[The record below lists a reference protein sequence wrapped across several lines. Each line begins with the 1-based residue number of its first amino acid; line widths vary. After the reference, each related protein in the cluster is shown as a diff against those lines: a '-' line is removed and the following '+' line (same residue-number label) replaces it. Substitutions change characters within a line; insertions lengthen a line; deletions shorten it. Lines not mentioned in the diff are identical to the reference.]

1 MIRGLYSAANGIL
14 VQSLRTDAIS
24 ANLAGL
30 SVPGYRRDVP
40 AVSALLA
47 PAGGVEP
54 RNTLLSLGT
63 TLDLQPGPLRRTGG
77 DLDLA
82 LDGPGYFCV
91 GTPAG
96 EAYTR
101 TGSFRLSPEG
111 WLETASG
118 NPLTGRAG
126 PLRVSGGDVEIG
138 GTGEVVVDGVS
149 VDRLRIVNFPP
160 GTTFLK
166 LGDGLMRPSPGAG
179 AVPTDRGIG
188 AVRQGYLEQSNV
200 NAISELAAMI
210 TSLRAFEASQRA
222 LQANDQ
228 TLETAINEI
237 ARVQ

>member
-14 VQSLRTDAIS
+14 VESVRADAIS

-40 AVSALLA
+40 TVSALQA
-47 PAGGVEP
+47 PSGGVEA
-54 RNTLLSLGT
+54 RHTVLSLAT
-63 TLDLQPGPLRRTGG
+63 TLDLRPGPLRHTGG
-77 DLDLA
+77 DFDLA
-82 LDGPGYFCV
+82 LEGPGYFSV

-101 TGSFRLSPEG
+101 TGSFHLSRDG
-111 WLETASG
+111 LVVTASG
-118 NPLTGRAG
+118 DPLTGGAG

-138 GTGEVVVDGVS
+138 GTGEVLVDGVS
-149 VDRLRIVNFPP
+149 VDRLKLVNFRP

-166 LGDGLMRPSPGAG
+166 LGDGLLRPSPGAG
-179 AVPTDRGIG
+179 AAPTDQGIG
-188 AVRQGYLEQSNV
+188 TVRQGYLEQANV

-210 TSLRAFEASQRA
+210 ASLRAFEASQRA